1 MSTAT
6 PTHPPF
12 RMTPSAADPLRR
24 SLQWAARPA
33 VERALALPAL
43 NNIYAQIQGW
53 VGDERHFADK
63 ALDALGVRYRV
74 REDELALIPKQGP
87 LVVVANHPFGGIE
100 GMVLCSLLRRVRPD
114 DTKLLANYLLAAI
127 PELRD
132 TFFFVDPFGT
142 PAAAKR
148 NLASMRG
155 AIDHVKA
162 GGCLG
167 VFPAGEVSHLK
178 LRRRTIDDP
187 PWSKTVGKIVQR
199 TGATVVP
206 VFFHGRN
213 SALFQIAGLLHP
225 RLRTAMLPREMLKKK
240 RGRIRLRIGNPL
252 PDKRVA
258 SFADPEAL
266 TSYLRVRTYVLK
278 PERWRDRRADDAPA
292 AAGQQPVID
301 PLPREL
307 LVDELAALPAE
318 HKLLSSRD
326 MDVYIAP
333 MDRLPN
339 MIREIGRVREVA
351 FRKVGEGT
359 GKPLDLDRFDQ
370 TYQHLIVWD
379 RAQHQV
385 VGAYRLG
392 QTDRILPRHG
402 VEGLYTATLFHF
414 KRKLLEQ
421 INPALELGRSF
432 VHPDYQRSF
441 APLMLLW
448 QGIGHYVVREP
459 RYRHLFGTVSISADY
474 TSMTKQL
481 LMSFLEAHNNAL
493 PKIAKLAKAKNPPR
507 RRPPRGWEA
516 QEFSTTVRDVGE
528 VNELIADLE
537 ADGKHMPVLLR
548 QYLKLNGKL
557 LGFNIDPDFGNVLD
571 GLMLFDITEI
581 PRPILRKY
589 LTKEGAAS
597 FLAYHGVQ
605 AEATPLAQAEA

>member
-6 PTHPPF
+6 PSLTPF
-12 RMTPSAADPLRR
+12 RMDPSAPDPVRR
-24 SLQWAARPA
+24 SLLRAVRPA
-33 VERALALPAL
+33 MERVLAFPQL
-43 NNIYAQIQGW
+43 NEIYAQIMSW

-74 REDELALIPKQGP
+74 RDAELALIPKEGP
-87 LVVVANHPFGGIE
+87 LVIVANHPFGGVE
-100 GMVLCSLLRRVRPD
+100 GMVLCSLLRRVRPH

-132 TFFFVDPFGT
+132 AFFFVDPFGT
-142 PAAAKR
+142 PESTRK

-155 AIDHVKA
+155 AIDHVKD

-187 PWSKTVGKIVQR
+187 PWSPTVARIVQR

-206 VFFHGRN
+206 VFFDGRN
-213 SALFQIAGLLHP
+213 SALFQIAGLVHP

-252 PDKRVA
+252 PAKRIE

-266 TSYLRVRTYVLK
+266 TSYFRVRTYVLK
-278 PERWRDRRADDAPA
+278 PERWRDRQAGEAATPA
-292 AAGQQPVID
+292 GMVPIID
-301 PLPREL
+301 PLPREAL
-307 LVDELAALPAE
+307 IDELAALPPE
-318 HKLLSSRD
+318 SRLLSSGD
-326 MDVYIAP
+326 MDVVIAS
-333 MDRLPN
+333 MDHLPSV
-339 MIREIGRVREVA
+339 IREIGRLRELA
-351 FRKVGEGT
+351 FRQVGEGT
-359 GKPLDLDRFDQ
+359 GKPLDLDRFDPA
-370 TYQHLIVWD
+370 YLHLIVWD
-379 RAQHQV
+379 RANHQI

-392 QTDRILPRHG
+392 QTDRILPRDG

-421 INPALELGRSF
+421 ISPALELGRSF

-481 LMSFLEAHNNAL
+481 LMSFLEAHRAL
-493 PKIAKLAKAKNPPR
+493 PQLAKLAKAKNPPR

-571 GLMLFDITEI
+571 GLMLFDITQI
-581 PRPILRKY
+581 PGPILRKY
-589 LTKEGAAS
+589 LSKDGAAS
-597 FLAYHGVQ
+597 FLKYHGV
-605 AEATPLAQAEA
+605 TGV